1 MYSKYKLGF
10 AIQTD
15 GPTHHPAHK
24 QAEDLSI
31 FFSPRKPELSM
42 HTSFKLGPNITH
54 RATGGRAKWR
64 RRPGG
69 GGGGYKGS
77 LQCRLPESCKSAI
90 LLATHARQQL
100 RLHSSTP
107 STCSMKFLREIL
119 EDIVG
124 ATSVPPWSTGTC
136 DFEGL
141 FSFLIPSVDS
151 VCMHDGCTQPTRMW
165 RNLLGLHLLLGDTYS
180 REIECFRQWS
190 FANVFRFFAFI
201 D

>member
-1 MYSKYKLGF
+1 MAPS
-10 AIQTD
+10 
-15 GPTHHPAHK
+15 
-24 QAEDLSI
+24 
-31 FFSPRKPELSM
+31 RV
-42 HTSFKLGPNITH
+42 
-54 RATGGRAKWR
+54 
-64 RRPGG
+64 
-69 GGGGYKGS
+69 
-77 LQCRLPESCKSAI
+77 LQVCDTV
-90 LLATHARQQL
+90 ATHARQQL

-190 FANVFRFFAFI
+190 FANVFRFFCFYRLKNLNTVIYIYAINIVLQEKKQSCHFQ
-201 D
+201 